1 MKDGAEPSFLCPMKK
16 SDRLRKNGFPQ
27 KLWPIVDKPV
37 ENVDKSPAG
46 AGGYPQIVDNAVQ
59 KYVEG

>member
-1 MKDGAEPSFLCPMKK
+1 MKDGAEPSFFCPMKK

-27 KLWPIVDKPV
+27 KPQAIVDKPV

>member
-1 MKDGAEPSFLCPMKK
+1 MKK
-16 SDRLRKNGFPQ
+16 ADRLRKNGFPQ
-27 KLWPIVDKPV
+27 KLRPIVDKPV

>member
-1 MKDGAEPSFLCPMKK
+1 MKDGAKPSFFV
-16 SDRLRKNGFPQ
+16 SNEESGQTEKNGFPQ
-27 KLWPIVDKPV
+27 KLRPIVDKPV